1 MHYEIDIEG
10 MKRSLKLFKVADDL
24 QIAAFILYGD
34 VEICRHA
41 AKKLL
46 DKAPKFD
53 IMMTAASKSI
63 PLIYE
68 MARRSGDS
76 DYVVALKA
84 QKVYMGEPMSVDVN
98 SITTF
103 EKQKLWIGEDDVEKL
118 KGKRVLVIDD
128 VISTGESLK
137 AIVDLATKAGGE
149 VVGQMAVL
157 AEGYSYDRTD
167 ISVLAKLPLFDGD
180 GNII

>member
-1 MHYEIDIEG
+1 
-10 MKRSLKLFKVADDL
+10 
-24 QIAAFILYGD
+24 
-34 VEICRHA
+34 
-41 AKKLL
+41 
-46 DKAPKFD
+46 
-53 IMMTAASKSI
+53 
-63 PLIYE
+63 
-68 MARRSGDS
+68 
-76 DYVVALKA
+76 
-84 QKVYMGEPMSVDVN
+84 MSVDVN

-157 AEGYSYDRTD
+157 AEGDSYDRTD